1 MNDIKQGFHFDPEA
15 FQANDEWVEQKT
27 KEQEEL
33 RKKEEQRKL
42 EEHYRKE
49 SGAPA
54 RFFEESLDTYVPS
67 EANKRLYDWLKG
79 FIAAVQNN
87 TNSKNIV
94 FISGQRG
101 TGKTHLGCGITKAL
115 KGRIITSFE
124 LCITYDSCRD
134 FNSPMTRIQY
144 LKSLCN
150 EPVLVIDEVTKGI
163 ESIEKMILPFIVNE
177 FYGSKKVLIFLGNCS
192 KESFDKIISEDGV
205 DRMNE
210 VGVYFSLVGESMRG
224 KK

>member
-1 MNDIKQGFHFDPEA
+1 MEDIKKGIQFSPET
-15 FQANDEWVEQKT
+15 FQANDEWVEQKM

-33 RKKEEQRKL
+33 KNQEERRKL

-54 RFFEESLDTYVPS
+54 RFFEESLDTYIPS
-67 EANKRLYDWLKG
+67 KENEKLYNWIKG
-79 FIAAVQNN
+79 FVAAVQNKS
-87 TNSKNIV
+87 NSKNIV

-101 TGKTHLGCGITKAL
+101 TGKTHLGCGIAKAL

-124 LCITYDSCRD
+124 LCLTYDSCRD

-144 LKSLCN
+144 IKSLCN

-163 ESIEKMILPFIVNE
+163 ESIEKTILPFIVNE

-210 VGVYFSLVGESMRG
+210 VGVYCTLTGESMRG